1 MREVPFFFN
10 LGAEADFL
18 QNRGK
23 VYLKKKV
30 LIPFTINNTVQEK
43 QTSKEITMDANL
55 IRNILLSGISLGVSV
70 WF

>member
-1 MREVPFFFN
+1 MREVPFFFK
-10 LGAEADFL
+10 AEADFL

-23 VYLKKKV
+23 VFLKKKV

-43 QTSKEITMDANL
+43 QTSKENTMDANL
-55 IRNILLSGISLGVSV
+55 IRNILLSGISLGVYV